1 VTIGGHKCGSMWKS
15 LLDHVMFI
23 HMQRI
28 FTIDHMGSF
37 NHCLSFI
44 TMDFIIDLPPSNSF
58 YSILVVVDHL
68 TKKVHFIPCNEIII
82 GENITKLFFDHV
94 FRYQGLPKDIIFNHE
109 PQLFKPIKSWSNICD
124 AQLIIIKIIG

>member
-1 VTIGGHKCGSMWKS
+1 MWKS

-28 FTIDHMGSF
+28 FTIDHMG
-37 NHCLSFI
+37 L
-44 TMDFIIDLPPSNSF
+44 
-58 YSILVVVDHL
+58 
-68 TKKVHFIPCNEIII
+68 II
-82 GENITKLFFDHV
+82 GEKITKLFFDHV

>member
-1 VTIGGHKCGSMWKS
+1 
-15 LLDHVMFI
+15 
-23 HMQRI
+23 
-28 FTIDHMGSF
+28 
-37 NHCLSFI
+37 
-44 TMDFIIDLPPSNSF
+44 MDFIIDLPPSNSF

-82 GENITKLFFDHV
+82 GEKITKLFFDHV